1 MKIWRYMDLA
11 KFIALLSNRAL
22 YFTSASKFNDTYEF
36 YIPKVYT
43 EESKNKSIENMK
55 KKFENTKKLIEKNKM
70 INPNGYYDVIKSMD
84 KELELY
90 IYNKNN
96 CNIEKEVRKKFGVSC
111 WHINEYE
118 NEALWKI
125 YTNQGQGIAI
135 ETSVE
140 KLEQSLQF
148 HRKITF
154 DKVRYEDFNTS
165 IFEKNHENYWLYIKR
180 KAFEYENEFRA
191 VALLDENYFEKGCY
205 INSDLDILIEKIH
218 IAPLMPKYLLD
229 SIRYLCQGELSF
241 LQDRII
247 HSKLYDEYEKC

>member
-43 EESKNKSIENMK
+43 EEIKNKRIEFITK
-55 KKFENTKKLIEKNKM
+55 CFENTKKIIEENKM
-70 INPNGYYDVIKSMD
+70 INPNGYYDVINLID
-84 KELELY
+84 KKFKIEIDSL
-90 IYNKNN
+90 KNN
-96 CNIEKEVRKKFGVSC
+96 NIEKEVRKKFGVSC
-111 WHINEYE
+111 WHINDYE

-140 KLEQSLQF
+140 KLKESLLF

-154 DKVRYEDFNTS
+154 DEVRYEDFNTS
-165 IFEKNHENYWLYIKR
+165 NFQKNFKNYWLYIKR
-180 KAFEYENEFRA
+180 KAFEYEKEFRA

-218 IAPLMPKYLLD
+218 ISPLMPKYLLD

-241 LQDRII
+241 LQDRIV
-247 HSKLYDEYEKC
+247 HSKLYDEYENN

>member
-22 YFTSASKFNDTYEF
+22 YFTSASKFNDPYEF
-36 YIPKVYT
+36 FIPEIYT
-43 EESKNKSIENMK
+43 KEIKNKRIEFITK
-55 KKFENTKKLIEKNKM
+55 CFENNKKIIEKNKI
-70 INPNGYYDVIKSMD
+70 INPNGYNDAINLMYKRLQIDI
-84 KELELY
+84 EN
-90 IYNKNN
+90 INN
-96 CNIEKEVRKKFGVSC
+96 NTTEKEVRKKFGVSC

-165 IFEKNHENYWLYIKR
+165 IFEKNYENYWLYIKR

-241 LQDRII
+241 LQDRIV
-247 HSKLYDEYEKC
+247 HSKLYDEYENN